1 MEATFHFHYDGSM
14 CCVGDG
20 PGGSS
25 LVPIVAGVIAAVV
38 AVAIVIVLLVLLIR

>member
-1 MEATFHFHYDGSM
+1 MEGLSHFHYDGSM

-38 AVAIVIVLLVLLIR
+38 AIAIVFGLLTLLIR